1 MGDIMIIPFLISLII
16 IIITHE
22 AAHLIIAKKCKC
34 GVIKY
39 SIGFGKPILFS
50 KKIGNTIYQLT
61 PWIFGGFCELK
72 GELKS
77 TRAKNS
83 FINLPYR
90 KKLSIAIAGCAVNI
104 ITGGL
109 AMILGI
115 ILQIYHLYYFGY
127 IALTLGITNW
137 FLPIPCLDGG
147 YALWYPVL
155 IRIYGKEKG
164 TKIFAKAVEISFKII
179 MLLNIACIPLLI
191 SLVMKGAL

>member
-1 MGDIMIIPFLISLII
+1 MIIPFLISLII

-22 AAHLIIAKKCKC
+22 TAHLIIAKRCGC

-39 SIGFGKPILFS
+39 NIGFGKPILFS

-61 PWIFGGFCELK
+61 PWLFGGYCQLK

-77 TRAKNS
+77 TRAKNA

-90 KKLSIAIAGCAVNI
+90 KKLSIAIAGCAINI

-127 IALTLGITNW
+127 IALILGVTNL
-137 FLPIPCLDGG
+137 LPIAPCLDGG
-147 YALWYPVL
+147 YIVYFPLFIKLFGKKKGL
-155 IRIYGKEKG
+155 I
-164 TKIFAKAVEISFKII
+164 IFAKSVKISFLII
-179 MLLNIACIPLLI
+179 MILNVLCIPLLI
-191 SLVMKGAL
+191 SLIMKGAL